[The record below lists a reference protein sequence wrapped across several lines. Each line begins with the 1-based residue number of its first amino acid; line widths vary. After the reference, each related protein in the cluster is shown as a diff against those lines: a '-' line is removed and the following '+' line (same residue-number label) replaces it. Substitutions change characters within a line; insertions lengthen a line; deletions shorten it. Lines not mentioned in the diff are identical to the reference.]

1 MDYNI
6 LGIIIVALLVTV
18 PPIIVAVTVYFA
30 IGKSYE
36 KELKKQVLDL
46 KHHSKEVITPIRLQS
61 YERIALFL
69 ERMKPES
76 LLLRHP
82 PNNLPKAEYRTVLL
96 AAIRSELEHNLSQQ
110 VYVSSA
116 LWDATKK
123 AKEETVKI
131 INVADGKVGLDAS
144 ATDLA
149 TKILEIYVDLQYNPS
164 DDALNLLRQEIKELY

>member
-1 MDYNI
+1 MEI
-6 LGIIIVALLVTV
+6 LLEILKISIPAL
-18 PPIIVAVTVYFA
+18 IVAVTVYFT
-30 IGKSYE
+30 IRKTYE

-82 PNNLPKAEYRTVLL
+82 TNNLSAAQYRTVLL
-96 AAIRSELEHNLSQQ
+96 SAIRSELEHNLSQQ
-110 VYVSSA
+110 VYISSA

-149 TKILEIYVDLQYNPS
+149 TKILELCVELQSNPS
-164 DDALNLLRQEIKELY
+164 DDALNLLRCEIKELY

>member
-1 MDYNI
+1 MEFTLGLIAII
-6 LGIIIVALLVTV
+6 LLSLV
-18 PPIIVAVTVYFA
+18 FA
-30 IGKSYE
+30 ITIYLVISKGNE

-69 ERMKPES
+69 ERMKPDS
-76 LLLRHP
+76 LLLRNP
-82 PNNLPKAEYRTVLL
+82 PNALTAAQYRTVLL
-96 AAIRSELEHNLSQQ
+96 SAIRSELEHNLSQQ
-110 VYVSSA
+110 VYISSA

-131 INVADGKVGLDAS
+131 INVADGKVGVGAS

-149 TKILEIYVDLQYNPS
+149 TKILEISVELPSNPS
-164 DDALNLLRQEIKELY
+164 DDALNLLRGEIKELY

>member
-1 MDYNI
+1 MEI
-6 LGIIIVALLVTV
+6 LLEVVKISIPAL
-18 PPIIVAVTVYFA
+18 IVAVTVYFTIRKA
-30 IGKSYE
+30 YE

-46 KHHSKEVITPIRLQS
+46 KHSSKEVITPIRLQS

-76 LLLRHP
+76 LLLRNP
-82 PNNLPKAEYRTVLL
+82 TNSLSAAQYRMVLL
-96 AAIRSELEHNLSQQ
+96 SAVRSELEHNLSQQ
-110 VYVSSA
+110 VYISSA

-131 INVADGKVGLDAS
+131 INVADGKVGFDAS
-144 ATDLA
+144 GTDLA
-149 TKILEIYVDLQYNPS
+149 TKILEIYVELQYSPS

>member
-1 MDYNI
+1 MNQTL
-6 LGIIIVALLVTV
+6 LGIILITLLVTV
-18 PPIIVAVTVYFA
+18 PPIIVAVTVYFT
-30 IGKSYE
+30 IRKSYE

-76 LLLRHP
+76 LLLRNP
-82 PNNLPKAEYRTVLL
+82 PNALTASQYRTVLL
-96 AAIRSELEHNLSQQ
+96 SAIRSELEHNLSQQ
-110 VYVSSA
+110 VYISSA

-131 INVADGKVGLDAS
+131 INVADGKVGFNAS

-149 TKILEIYVDLQYNPS
+149 TKILEIGVELPSNPS
-164 DDALNLLRQEIKELY
+164 DDALNLLRGEIKELY

>member
-1 MDYNI
+1 MEYYFLETI
-6 LGIIIVALLVTV
+6 KISVPAIIVA
-18 PPIIVAVTVYFA
+18 ITVYFTIRKA
-30 IGKSYE
+30 YE

-76 LLLRHP
+76 LLLRNP
-82 PNNLPKAEYRTVLL
+82 TDNLSAAQYRIVLL
-96 AAIRSELEHNLSQQ
+96 SAIRSELEHNLSQQ
-110 VYVSSA
+110 VYISGA

-131 INVADGKVGLDAS
+131 INVADGKVGFNAT

-149 TKILEIYVDLQYNPS
+149 TKILEIYVELKYNPS

>member
-1 MDYNI
+1 MDI
-6 LGIIIVALLVTV
+6 FLEIIKISV
-18 PPIIVAVTVYFA
+18 PAVIVAVTVYFA
-30 IGKSYE
+30 IRSAYE

-76 LLLRHP
+76 LLLRNP
-82 PNNLPKAEYRTVLL
+82 AGVLSANQYRSVLL
-96 AAIRSELEHNLSQQ
+96 SAIRSELEHNLSQQ
-110 VYVSSA
+110 VYVSGA
-116 LWDATKK
+116 LWEATKK

-131 INVADGKVGLDAS
+131 INIAAGKVGIEAT

-149 TKILEIYVDLQYNPS
+149 TKILEINVELKTNPS
-164 DDALNLLRQEIKELY
+164 DDALNLLRHEIKELY

>member
-1 MDYNI
+1 MDF
-6 LGIIIVALLVTV
+6 LLEIIKISV
-18 PPIIVAVTVYFA
+18 PAIIVAVTVYFT
-30 IGKSYE
+30 IRKTYE
-36 KELKKQVLDL
+36 KELKKEVLDL

-76 LLLRHP
+76 LLLRNP
-82 PNNLPKAEYRTVLL
+82 TNNLSAAQYRQVLL
-96 AAIRSELEHNLSQQ
+96 SAIRSELEHNLSQQ
-110 VYVSSA
+110 VYVSAA

-131 INVADGKVGLDAS
+131 INVADGKVGINAS
-144 ATDLA
+144 GTALA
-149 TKILEIYVDLQYNPS
+149 TKILEIYVELKSNPS

>member
-1 MDYNI
+1 MDI
-6 LGIIIVALLVTV
+6 FLEIIKISV
-18 PPIIVAVTVYFA
+18 PAVIVAVTVYVTIRSA
-30 IGKSYE
+30 YE

-76 LLLRHP
+76 LLLRNP
-82 PNNLPKAEYRTVLL
+82 AGVLSANQYRSVLL
-96 AAIRSELEHNLSQQ
+96 SAIRSELEHNLSQQ
-110 VYVSSA
+110 VYVSGA
-116 LWDATKK
+116 LWEATKK

-131 INVADGKVGLDAS
+131 INIAAGKVGIEAT

-149 TKILEIYVDLQYNPS
+149 TKILEINVELKTNPS
-164 DDALNLLRQEIKELY
+164 DDALNLLRHEIKELY

>member
-1 MDYNI
+1 MDYYYF
-6 LGIIIVALLVTV
+6 LDIIKISV
-18 PPIIVAVTVYFA
+18 PAIIVAVTMYFT
-30 IGKSYE
+30 IRKSYE
-36 KELKKQVLDL
+36 KELKEQVLDL

-76 LLLRHP
+76 LLLRNP
-82 PNNLPKAEYRTVLL
+82 TGSLSKAEYRTVLL
-96 AAIRSELEHNLSQQ
+96 SAIRSELEHNLSQQ
-110 VYVSSA
+110 VYISSA

-131 INVADGKVGLDAS
+131 INVADGKVGFAAS

-149 TKILEIYVDLQYNPS
+149 TKILEIYVELKYNPS
-164 DDALNLLRQEIKELY
+164 DDALHLLRQEIKDLY

>member
-1 MDYNI
+1 MDYYFFLETVKI
-6 LGIIIVALLVTV
+6 SVPAIV
-18 PPIIVAVTVYFA
+18 VAVTVYFTVRK
-30 IGKSYE
+30 GYE

-76 LLLRHP
+76 LLLREP
-82 PNNLPKAEYRTVLL
+82 PLNLSAAQYRTVLL
-96 AAIRSELEHNLSQQ
+96 AAIRNELEHNLSQQ

-131 INVADGKVGLDAS
+131 INVADGKVGRDAT

-149 TKILEIYVDLQYNPS
+149 TKILEISVELKHNPS
-164 DDALNLLRQEIKELY
+164 DDALNLLRHEIKELY